1 MKKYNMK
8 LLPQYFDYIKF
19 GTKRIELRL
28 NDKKRNGLEVGDLI
42 IFEKIDEEEYLNTK
56 VKKIYKYD
64 NFNELVDNFEIDVL
78 ADKSINKEELLK
90 TLNNIY
96 TKEQQD
102 TYGVLGIE
110 IELV

>member
-28 NDKKRNGLEVGDLI
+28 NDEKRNGLEVGDLI

>member
-8 LLPQYFDYIKF
+8 LLPEYFDYIKF

-28 NDKKRNGLEVGDLI
+28 NDEKRNGLEVGDLI

-96 TKEQQD
+96 TKEQQN